1 MIKKIKKILTSFM
14 LALLCLFMCLPC
26 SVTTAYADGISVD
39 GGYTSVLDD
48 LRKDEQ
54 FSENAYPVVENNY
67 KLEVITISESVEK
80 ELFVYVYQPHPE
92 HGKYIA
98 SSINISA
105 TDDDSLDVMNY
116 PVSLVSFEGVFQK
129 YLVTGITLPTSGT
142 RYYDV
147 ISIYRVFDG
156 TIDEELSD
164 DNDNTISEVVF
175 KVGKGFVLSN
185 TENGVV
191 VQLNDLDVVTVTSK
205 WVGFVRYEAPLN
217 GIMGFTEYY
226 DRHFVAFS
234 TDKKIDKLMEAD
246 VFYTQQVYS
255 YYAVNGVKYRD
266 ELTAPIPTKATLLDT
281 DIGSYEEDNLF
292 WKTEFDW
299 YRISSVDAFLSDI
312 DKSQTYTAGIVDVT
326 ERVVMTETA
335 MNLLKDKQWVLSF
348 AETEYS
354 MVLTNTEYSKDYS
367 IISDV
372 SILRLKFETDGVV
385 YNLGVVDNK
394 QSGDLT
400 PDGTLSRELSVAD
413 WFKIVIALLALI
425 LVLYVL
431 GPVLPFIFSVIGG
444 ILKFVFKI
452 ITYPFRL
459 LFGCNRRR

>member
-1 MIKKIKKILTSFM
+1 M
-14 LALLCLFMCLPC
+14 LALLSLFMCLPC

-54 FSENAYPVVENNY
+54 FSENAYPVVANNY
-67 KLEVITISESVEK
+67 KLEVITISESVDK
-80 ELFVYVYQPHPE
+80 DLFVYVYQPHQE
-92 HGKYIA
+92 HGKYVA

-105 TDDDSLDVMNY
+105 TSDNSLDIMNY
-116 PVSLVSFEGVFQK
+116 YLTLVDFDGVFQK
-129 YLVTGITLPTSGT
+129 YLVTGITLPTSET

-147 ISIYRVFDG
+147 ISIYRVFDE
-156 TIDEELSD
+156 TIDEGIDD

-175 KVGKGFVLSN
+175 KVGKGFILTD
-185 TENGVV
+185 TENGLV
-191 VQLNDLDVVTVTSK
+191 VQVKDLDVITVTSK
-205 WVGFVRYEAPLN
+205 WVGFIRYEGLLN
-217 GIMGFTEYY
+217 GFWGNTDYY

-246 VFYTQQVYS
+246 VYYREQS
-255 YYAVNGVKYRD
+255 YHYYRFNGVTYNDDYSEPEDKKA
-266 ELTAPIPTKATLLDT
+266 ELIDVST
-281 DIGSYEEDNLF
+281 GSYESDNLF
-292 WKTEFDW
+292 WKTEFEW
-299 YRISSVDAFLSDI
+299 YRISSIDAFLDDI
-312 DKSQTYTAGIVDVT
+312 DKANTFTAGIVDVS
-326 ERVVMTETA
+326 EEVVMSDAA
-335 MNLLKDKQWVLSF
+335 MNQLKDKQWVLSF
-348 AETEYS
+348 TETNYHFSHGTGGMEVKR
-354 MVLTNTEYSKDYS
+354 M

-431 GPVLPFIFSVIGG
+431 GPVLPLIFSIIGG

-452 ITYPFRL
+452 ITYPFRQV
-459 LFGCNRRR
+459 FGRNRRR